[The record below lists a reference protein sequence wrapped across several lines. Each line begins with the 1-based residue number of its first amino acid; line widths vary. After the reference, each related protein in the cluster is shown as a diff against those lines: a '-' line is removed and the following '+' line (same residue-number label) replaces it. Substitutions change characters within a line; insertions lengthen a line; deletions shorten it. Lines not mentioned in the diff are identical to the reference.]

1 MHHAIPF
8 PTAGSTE
15 SDSSGPS
22 GREILTA
29 MFNIARDGLDILR
42 RESGGR
48 PSVSIGNV
56 RGTGRGVSLSRAI
69 EVLEGT
75 YPIELSYP
83 FEGSDRVGGAA
94 WVGRYLIGP
103 DEPAALAK
111 LHWLPGADD
120 LPMHIHPFSDRFIV
134 VLKGRGYFHYTQQ
147 SLVDFD
153 GSSVQTIA
161 ARERDVFVFSR
172 GTVHTFSTAE
182 SDLVLLSCQLPYL
195 PFDHPEQYRLPAH
208 RWTAQSASFDRAQIS
223 FGRWSRLV

>member
-1 MHHAIPF
+1 MHDAIPF
-8 PTAGSTE
+8 PTAGSTQPGFAG
-15 SDSSGPS
+15 SS
-22 GREILTA
+22 GREILAA
-29 MFNIARDGLDILR
+29 MFNIARDGLGFLR

-69 EVLEGT
+69 EVLENV

-94 WVGRYLIGP
+94 WVGRDLIGP
-103 DEPAALAK
+103 EEPAALAK

-120 LPMHIHPFSDRFIV
+120 LPMHVHPFSDRLIV
-134 VLKGRGYFHYTQQ
+134 VLRGRGYFHYTQQ
-147 SLVDFD
+147 SLSDFD

-161 ARERDVFVFSR
+161 ARERDVFAFTR
-172 GTVHTFSTAE
+172 GTVHTFSTGE
-182 SDLVLLSCQLPYL
+182 SDLVLLSCQFPYL
-195 PFDHPEQYRLPAH
+195 PFDHPDQYRLPAH
-208 RWTAQSASFDRAQIS
+208 RWTAQSASSDRAQIS